1 MHGYSLDFAVNTFSV
16 TATEAAFSEEADEW
30 LREVNAYLQDNLRFM
45 TDYIETHIPQIKVI
59 KPESSFV
66 VWLDFRALGL
76 SPAELRELLLE
87 KAKVSLAV
95 GEDYGVLGEGFERL
109 NIACCRKTLT
119 AALRR
124 IAAAVGGAT

>member
-1 MHGYSLDFAVNTFSV
+1 MVFDKIADIIADKLD
-16 TATEAAFSEEADEW
+16 
-30 LREVNAYLQDNLRFM
+30 
-45 TDYIETHIPQIKVI
+45 IERDLI

-95 GEDYGVLGEGFERL
+95 GEDYGVLGEGFERI
-109 NIACCRKTLT
+109 NIACSRKTLT
-119 AALRR
+119 EALRR
-124 IAAAVGGAT
+124 IAAAVGGAK